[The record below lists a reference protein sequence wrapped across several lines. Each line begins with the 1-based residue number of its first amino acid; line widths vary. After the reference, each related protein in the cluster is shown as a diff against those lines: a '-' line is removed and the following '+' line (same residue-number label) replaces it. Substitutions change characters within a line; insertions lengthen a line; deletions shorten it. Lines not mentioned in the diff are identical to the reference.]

1 MPMQAFVDWSI
12 LFLLDV
18 PIPPNQI
25 HHNGNDR
32 EHEKKV
38 NPSTQRIRS
47 NHAKNPE
54 DHENNRDCP

>member
-38 NPSTQRIRS
+38 NPSTQRIRT

-54 DHENNRDCP
+54 NH